1 MSSIEL
7 ESSGINNFYIYS
19 PLIDEED
26 GSCGPLCA
34 VASNDKLVE
43 KCAQNKIVLFYLRS
57 IDNYWPMDESW
68 CSFDKIYFGLSRLI
82 NVASVLNYTYLVF
95 WFALAKHD
103 YASSGIDLAI
113 VIRTISAIPAQ
124 YINQCRLFSPA
135 HATEVPILK
144 DSAKVAATYWFVA
157 IITNVISTIM
167 FAYSSFPGGE
177 QFFINEHFLSAYLSF
192 SLFFLIVDTKT
203 SSLLL
208 DELHVL
214 VGSKSLTMEKFVSTR
229 EEIHRRAKDSRW
241 ACDLIV
247 VPCLACIITIV
258 GIALFDMNQYED
270 QADRNSDIGLIV
282 VMLKELFFIAV
293 AFAYVAKVNAR
304 ADELTVALST
314 TAWRTAYDKSAH
326 NCDGSDIETEIDSVN
341 TIHDRDSLLLDVE
354 RLSIHASSLSEP
366 ISFTLLFK
374 RVSWRNVIIGAA
386 GFVVTIVIA
395 IIKSIVEAGIEK

>member
-1 MSSIEL
+1 
-7 ESSGINNFYIYS
+7 
-19 PLIDEED
+19 
-26 GSCGPLCA
+26 
-34 VASNDKLVE
+34 
-43 KCAQNKIVLFYLRS
+43 
-57 IDNYWPMDESW
+57 MDESW

-82 NVASVLNYTYLVF
+82 NVASVFNYTYLVF

-113 VIRTISAIPAQ
+113 VVRTISAIPAQ

-144 DSAKVAATYWFVA
+144 DSAKVAATYWIVA

-167 FAYSSFPGGE
+167 FAYSSFTGGE
-177 QFFINEHFLSAYLSF
+177 QFFVNEHFLTAYLSF
-192 SLFFLIVDTKT
+192 SLFFLIIDTKT

-214 VGSKSLTMEKFVSTR
+214 VGSKSITMEKFVSTR

-293 AFAYVAKVNAR
+293 AFVYVAKVNAR
-304 ADELTVALST
+304 ADELTVALSRT
-314 TAWRTAYDKSAH
+314 SWRTANDNSTR
-326 NCDGSDIETEIDSVN
+326 NGDGDGSDIGLEIDPVN
-341 TIHDRDSLLLDVE
+341 PLHDRDSFLLDVE

-374 RVSWRNVIIGAA
+374 RVSWRNVIISAA
-386 GFVVTIVIA
+386 GFVVTIVIV
-395 IIKSIVEAGIEK
+395 IVKSIVEAGIKK